1 MMGSVDDRDAVIW
14 LHRRAGFGLA
24 AADVDAAVARGPAAS
39 LDDLLRPA
47 PPADPWD
54 DAQLPLDRKDKPS
67 RLYATNTWLDLMVA
81 SPQPLVERMAWLWHG
96 HFVSA
101 FDKVKVGRLMVD
113 QIRLFRSLGLGAFPD
128 LLRAVT
134 IDPAMMWY
142 LDLRTSTGTE
152 PNENYAREV
161 LELFTLGVGNYAEAD
176 VQAGAKALTGW
187 AAPLNGDGARF
198 VARRHDDTPQ
208 RYLGRDGVHDLG
220 SVVEAIAAQPAMATF
235 IASTVAQELLG
246 TSADVGSRAAAF
258 TASNFDI
265 STLVRS
271 TLEAGLAGT
280 SAPIVLG
287 PVPWLVWA
295 RRVTGAPADRA
306 PARPA
311 ARCRSGPDVP
321 TERRRLARRPSLV
334 RLGQRRGPHQPGRT
348 RRPGDARRAAA
359 RRRPR
364 RRSRG
369 AGVGPRPAEQRLR
382 PGDVRRARR
391 GPARR
396 HPPGAGPRR
405 PRDLDRLMPPPAI
418 RHAAWGTSVTDS
430 PARRTR

>member
-1 MMGSVDDRDAVIW
+1 MGSVDDRDAVIW

-24 AADVDAAVARGPAAS
+24 AADVDAAVARVPAGS
-39 LDDLLRPA
+39 LDDLLDPA

-54 DAQLPLDRKDKPS
+54 DAQLPLVRMDQPS
-67 RLYATNTWLDLMVA
+67 RQYAITTWLDLMVA

-113 QIRLFRSLGLGAFPD
+113 QIRLFRSLGLGVFPA

-176 VQAGAKALTGW
+176 VQAGARALTGW
-187 AAPLNGDGARF
+187 VAQLNGDGARF
-198 VARRHDDTPQ
+198 AAKRHDDAPQ
-208 RYLGRDGVHDLG
+208 RYLGRDGVHDVD
-220 SVVEAIAAQPAMATF
+220 SVVEAITAQPAMARF
-235 IASTVAQELLG
+235 IAATVAQELLG
-246 TSADVGSRAAAF
+246 TSGDPSSLATAF
-258 TASNFDI
+258 TAAGFDI
-265 STLVRS
+265 ATLVRA

-295 RRVTGAPADRA
+295 RRVTGAPADRRQLA
-306 PARPA
+306 LLRDAGQIPMSPPNVAGWPGGPAWFASATIVARTNLAALVARATPDGPVLAAAQANDPA
-311 ARCRSGPDVP
+311 ALASALALPSTGFGSATSAALAATRPGV
-321 TERRRLARRPSLV
+321 TRLALA
-334 RLGQRRGPHQPGRT
+334 L
-348 RRPGDARRAAA
+348 AA
-359 RRRPR
+359 PETWI
-364 RRSRG
+364 
-369 AGVGPRPAEQRLR
+369 V
-382 PGDVRRARR
+382 
-391 GPARR
+391 
-396 HPPGAGPRR
+396 
-405 PRDLDRLMPPPAI
+405 
-418 RHAAWGTSVTDS
+418 
-430 PARRTR
+430 